1 MEMTRNCKTNTRI
14 EPFFRSHLYRFSAV
28 LFLFPNQSV
37 RAASSC
43 FPASKRGLE
52 SAKLYSTRAC
62 ARILV
67 SARREAARA
76 KGRASRRSVAIA
88 ALSGGIVRR
97 RCNWPAVIGPSVDR
111 GPCNVN
117 RNANL
122 AGYYRAPVAVT
133 PRRDLSPGCSATA
146 TIDAEAI
153 HVQVV
158 IKIAYTRAVS
168 FEHLR
173 TLPEGLHGCKLVRHL
188 HRVQCRTVF
197 SANYARFLREK

>member
-1 MEMTRNCKTNTRI
+1 MYEMTRMEMTRNCKTNTLVLNRSFTRI
-14 EPFFRSHLYRFSAV
+14 YLSYRFSAV

-43 FPASKRGLE
+43 FPASKRLE
-52 SAKLYSTRAC
+52 SAKLYST
-62 ARILV
+62 RILV

-122 AGYYRAPVAVT
+122 AGYYRAPPVAVI

-146 TIDAEAI
+146 TIDA
-153 HVQVV
+153 
-158 IKIAYTRAVS
+158 
-168 FEHLR
+168 
-173 TLPEGLHGCKLVRHL
+173 TLKPFTYKL
-188 HRVQCRTVF
+188 
-197 SANYARFLREK
+197 